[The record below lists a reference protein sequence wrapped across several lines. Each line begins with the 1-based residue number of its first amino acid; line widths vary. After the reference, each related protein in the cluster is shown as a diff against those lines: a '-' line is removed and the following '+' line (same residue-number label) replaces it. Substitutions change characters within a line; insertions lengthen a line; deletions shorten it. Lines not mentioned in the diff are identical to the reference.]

1 MEAGEAIITLSKMVI
16 DGKEITDGMEIPG
29 LGKVAV
35 DKENRVIKVDKMQPL
50 NKETIDKL
58 VALGL

>member
-1 MEAGEAIITLSKMVI
+1 
-16 DGKEITDGMEIPG
+16 MEIPG

-50 NKETIDKL
+50 NKDTIDKL